1 MSEDWLK
8 QLYDSNYDMLYRLAA
23 NRLTVGLGHASDV
36 QDVLQEVFLLASKK
50 KIYRHPNPEGWLIIT
65 TSNVCSNYIQA
76 NARRLKKL
84 DRLKQEQYDANVN
97 SKKQPILQ
105 IPDEA
110 QDVDLHI
117 VIEQVLS
124 DEECRLLTQYY
135 IYGHSLEEI
144 SRTMN
149 ISYSAL
155 KVRLHRIRKKLK
167 KYFQ

>member
-1 MSEDWLK
+1 M
-8 QLYDSNYDMLYRLAA
+8 
-23 NRLTVGLGHASDV
+23 
-36 QDVLQEVFLLASKK
+36 
-50 KIYRHPNPEGWLIIT
+50 
-65 TSNVCSNYIQA
+65 
-76 NARRLKKL
+76 
-84 DRLKQEQYDANVN
+84 KQEQYDANVN
-97 SKKQPILQ
+97 SKKQPVLQ

-110 QDVDLHI
+110 QDVDLHLI
-117 VIEQVLS
+117 IEQVLS